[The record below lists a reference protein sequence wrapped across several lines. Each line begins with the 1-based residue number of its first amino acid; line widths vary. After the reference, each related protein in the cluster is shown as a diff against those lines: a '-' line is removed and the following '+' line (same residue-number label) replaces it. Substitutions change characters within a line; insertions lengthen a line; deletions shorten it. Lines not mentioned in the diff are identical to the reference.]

1 MLKVNRIA
9 IAALLT
15 TGVAGGTYAF
25 LGSPLVPTAEARL
38 KDHPRLEAAAG
49 ALKDA
54 REYIEH
60 TESDFHGHKV
70 EALHA
75 IQEALHEIAL
85 AAGEHDRSASQV
97 PPIPLEHRHQKLWDA
112 RERLKEAR
120 EYLHTSRAEFY
131 GHKEAAMKWIDE
143 TIHHL
148 DAMLVD

>member
-1 MLKVNRIA
+1 MRKVNRIVASA
-9 IAALLT
+9 ILA

-25 LGSPLVPTAEARL
+25 LAGPLMPTAEARL
-38 KDHPRLEAAAG
+38 KDHPKLEAAAA

-54 REYIEH
+54 KEYIEH

-75 IQEALHEIAL
+75 IHEALHEIAL
-85 AAGEHDRSASQV
+85 AAGEHDRSASGV
-97 PPIPLEHRHQKLWDA
+97 PPIPLEHRHQRLWDA
-112 RERLKEAR
+112 RERLKESR
-120 EYLHTSRAEFY
+120 EYLHESRAEFN

-148 DAMLVD
+148 DRMLAD